1 MNNKSQVTYSG
12 TVSDCDR
19 LERALSLLGIR
30 PDSPTEHRRS
40 VVKEI
45 EHIAIVLCDESLAS
59 ECHTQLI
66 HTNELLKSIT

>member
-12 TVSDCDR
+12 TVPDCDR
-19 LERALSLLGIR
+19 LDRALSLLGIT
-30 PDSPTEHRRS
+30 PDSLIEHRRC

-59 ECHTQLI
+59 QCHKQLN
-66 HTNELLKSIT
+66 HTDKLLKSIT